1 MRDWNRH
8 TNFRMLLIGLV
19 TVLVGLLMGCSDD
32 HDQDA
37 ALKNELKLVSYTRTS
52 EPFTVGEDFSP
63 AGLFLVEDGQ
73 ATQYSKFV
81 YRRNLWL
88 SSLEVTAAH
97 HYAIYGYAP
106 ADAVTATLSNESL
119 SGATL
124 TFSNLP
130 AVSSEDICFVVGVQ
144 NYAEENA
151 EKNIPLGQFAYTG
164 GNFANLLM
172 DHIYA
177 SVCFQMSLGEEYA
190 QLRSVKIRK
199 MELQTSYSTATATIV
214 LASNTTGS
222 NPVQSINYGN
232 MEGTEKNAAFFES
245 TEGVELTAAAITE
258 ATCCFVPNLGND
270 LTVVTTYDV
279 YDKKGNKVSERTVPN
294 KVPSLNATRGQ
305 RVKLNLTVAPSYL
318 YQLSDDDLNNPP
330 IRVTN

>member
-1 MRDWNRH
+1 
-8 TNFRMLLIGLV
+8 MLLTGLV
-19 TVLVGLLMGCSDD
+19 MVLVGLLMGCSND

-37 ALKNELKLVSYTRTS
+37 ESKSELKLVSYTRTS
-52 EPFTVGEDFSP
+52 VPFTAGDDFSP
-63 AGLFLVEDGQ
+63 AGLFLVENGQ
-73 ATQYSKFV
+73 ATQYAKFV

-88 SSLEVTAAH
+88 SSLEVTDNRS
-97 HYAIYGYAP
+97 YALYGYAP
-106 ADAVTATLSNESL
+106 ADAVTATLSDESL

-144 NYAEENA
+144 SYAEENA

-177 SVCFQMSLGEEYA
+177 SVCFQMSLGTEYA
-190 QLRSVKIRK
+190 QLRSIKIRK
-199 MELQTSYSTATATIV
+199 MELQTSHSTATATIV

-222 NPVQSINYGN
+222 NPVQSATYNN
-232 MEGTEKNAAFFES
+232 LSGTERSSVFFES
-245 TEGVELTAAAITE
+245 TEGVELDAAELTE
-258 ATCCFVPNLGND
+258 ATCCFVPDLGND

-279 YDKKGNKVSERTVPN
+279 YDKKENKVSERTVSN
-294 KVPSLNATRGQ
+294 KVPNLNATRGQ
-305 RVKLNLTVAPSYL
+305 RVKLKLTVAPSYL

-330 IRVTN
+330 IRITN

>member
-1 MRDWNRH
+1 
-8 TNFRMLLIGLV
+8 MLLTGLV
-19 TVLVGLLMGCSDD
+19 TVLVGLLMGCSND

-37 ALKNELKLVSYTRTS
+37 ESKSELKLVSYTRTS
-52 EPFTVGEDFSP
+52 APFTAGDDFSP
-63 AGLFLVEDGQ
+63 AGLFLVENGQ
-73 ATQYSKFV
+73 ATQYAKFV
-81 YRRNLWL
+81 YRQNLWL
-88 SSLEVTAAH
+88 SSLEVTDNRS
-97 HYAIYGYAP
+97 YALYGYAP
-106 ADAVTATLSNESL
+106 ADAVTATLSDESL

-144 NYAEENA
+144 SYAEENA

-177 SVCFQMSLGEEYA
+177 SVCFQMSLGSEYA
-190 QLRSVKIRK
+190 QLRSIKIRK
-199 MELQTSYSTATATIV
+199 MELQTSLSTATATIV

-222 NPVQSINYGN
+222 NPVQSATYNN
-232 MEGTEKNAAFFES
+232 LSGTERSSVFFES

-279 YDKKGNKVSERTVPN
+279 YDKKGNKVSERTVSN
-294 KVPSLNATRGQ
+294 KVPNLNATRGQ
-305 RVKLNLTVAPSYL
+305 RVKLKLTIAPSYL

-330 IRVTN
+330 IRITN

>member
-1 MRDWNRH
+1 
-8 TNFRMLLIGLV
+8 MLLTGLV
-19 TVLVGLLMGCSDD
+19 TVLVGLLMGCSND

-37 ALKNELKLVSYTRTS
+37 ESKSELKLVSYTRTS
-52 EPFTVGEDFSP
+52 APFTAGDDFSP
-63 AGLFLVEDGQ
+63 AGLFLVENGQ
-73 ATQYSKFV
+73 ATQYAKFV

-88 SSLEVTAAH
+88 STLEVTDNRS
-97 HYAIYGYAP
+97 YALYGYAP
-106 ADAVTATLSNESL
+106 ADAVTATLSDESL

-144 NYAEENA
+144 SYYAEENA

-177 SVCFQMSLGEEYA
+177 SVCFQMSLGSEYA
-190 QLRSVKIRK
+190 QLRSIKIRK
-199 MELQTSYSTATATIV
+199 MELQTSLSTATATII

-222 NPVQSINYGN
+222 NPVQSATYNN
-232 MEGTEKNAAFFES
+232 LSGTERSSVFFER
-245 TEGVELTAAAITE
+245 TEGVELDAAKLTE
-258 ATCCFVPNLGND
+258 ATCCFVPDLGND

-279 YDKKGNKVSERTVPN
+279 YDKKGNKVSERTVSN
-294 KVPSLNATRGQ
+294 KVPNLNATRGQ
-305 RVKLNLTVAPSYL
+305 RVKLKLTIAPSYL

-330 IRVTN
+330 IRITN

>member
-1 MRDWNRH
+1 MRYWNRH
-8 TNFRMLLIGLV
+8 INFRMLLTGLL

-32 HDQDA
+32 HDQNA
-37 ALKNELKLVSYTRTS
+37 EPKSELKLVSYTRTS

-63 AGLFLVEDGQ
+63 VGLFLVENGQ
-73 ATQYSKFV
+73 PTQYAKFV

-88 SSLEVTAAH
+88 SSLEVTDNRS
-97 HYAIYGYAP
+97 YALYGYAP

-144 NYAEENA
+144 SYAEENA

-177 SVCFQMSLGEEYA
+177 SACFQMSLGEEYA
-190 QLRSVKIRK
+190 QLRSIKIRK
-199 MELQTSYSTATATIV
+199 MELQTGYSTATATIV
-214 LASNTTGS
+214 LASNTTGG
-222 NPVQSINYGN
+222 NPVQSATYSSLS
-232 MEGTEKNAAFFES
+232 GTERSAAFFES
-245 TEGVELTAAAITE
+245 TEGVELTATAITE
-258 ATCCFVPNLGND
+258 ATCCFVPELGNN
-270 LTVVTTYDV
+270 LTLVTTYDV
-279 YDKKGNKVSERTVPN
+279 YDKKGNKISERTVPN
-294 KVPSLNATRGQ
+294 KLPSLNATRGQ
-305 RVKLNLTVAPSYL
+305 RVKLKLTVAPSYL

-330 IRVTN
+330 IRITN